1 MERQYLLEIT
11 HLIMT
16 QPSTLAPESIFL
28 ISKPL
33 LKDHDFEL
41 RIEFIR
47 PIYSIFGEGNSSPLQ
62 YSCLENSMN
71 RGAWE
76 ATVHGITKSWTQLSD

>member
-1 MERQYLLEIT
+1 
-11 HLIMT
+11 MT

-41 RIEFIR
+41 KIEFIR
-47 PIYSIFGEGNSSPLQ
+47 PIYSIFGEGNSNPLLVFLPGEFHEQRSLGGYSPWDHKELDTT
-62 YSCLENSMN
+62 E
-71 RGAWE
+71 
-76 ATVHGITKSWTQLSD
+76 